1 MTAAVAPK
9 HRVDRVE
16 DWLDELGDV
25 VESVASYPAAARQ
38 ALCGVLQSFLEEG
51 GHRPEHAA
59 AIHDALRALRA
70 GTERLHSLSAAV

>member
-1 MTAAVAPK
+1 MSTAAAPV

-16 DWLDELGDV
+16 DWVDELEG
-25 VESVASYPAAARQ
+25 VAASASTYPPAARH

-59 AIHDALRALRA
+59 AIHEALRALRKGA
-70 GTERLHSLSAAV
+70 VQLRSVPAAD